1 MVLCELV
8 ILSAVVSKSIGFFRS
23 IYRTPTPYSIGAV
36 VRALIAVKPNDS
48 VYATLDVPVFPFV
61 VLEIT
66 YAVTEGVSAPSILNV
81 TSKITGFNHSKA
93 VDLGSTVNFSAF
105 VV

>member
-23 IYRTPTPYSIGAV
+23 IYRTPSPYSRGAV
-36 VRALIAVKPNDS
+36 AKALIAVKPNDA
-48 VYATLDVPVFPFV
+48 VYATLVAPVFPFV

-66 YAVTEGVSAPSILNV
+66 YAVTEGASAP
-81 TSKITGFNHSKA
+81 
-93 VDLGSTVNFSAF
+93 
-105 VV
+105 